1 MQLIF
6 LVVVSQ
12 NYHIKFVKSVCK
24 RTGVVLSKHEPL
36 VQNANGRVGAYAC
49 NFAFACAFYHIY
61 MLVISILLF
70 RKQFTLASA
79 PLFLRDHRHRYMYT
93 KMDLK
98 LHSFLVYIHNF
109 PVGLKMPVGQSLKI
123 YKSCNLLLWNIGI
136 SFIHSFI
143 HLNSLFL
150 GIYKAH

>member
-36 VQNANGRVGAYAC
+36 IQNANGRVGAYAW

-79 PLFLRDHRHRYMYT
+79 PLFLRDHRHSYMYT